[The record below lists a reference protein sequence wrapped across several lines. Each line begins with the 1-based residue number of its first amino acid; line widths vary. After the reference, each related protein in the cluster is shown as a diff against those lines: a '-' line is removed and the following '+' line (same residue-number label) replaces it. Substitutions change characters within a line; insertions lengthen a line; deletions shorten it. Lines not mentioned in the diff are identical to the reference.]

1 MNQYKVTFFGRKA
14 GAIGIAYDISIEVQT
29 PYAFINEAIAG
40 MAINGAGFEYNY
52 IKEIEKI

>member
-1 MNQYKVTFFGRKA
+1 MNKYKVTFFGRET

-40 MAINGAGFEYNY
+40 KAINGAGFEYNY